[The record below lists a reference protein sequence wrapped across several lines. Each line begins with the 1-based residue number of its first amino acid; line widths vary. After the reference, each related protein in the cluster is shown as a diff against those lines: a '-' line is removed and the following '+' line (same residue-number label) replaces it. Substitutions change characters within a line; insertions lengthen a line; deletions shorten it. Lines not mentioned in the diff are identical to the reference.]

1 MILCKGVRTHNLK
14 NIDVAIPHRKW
25 TAITGVSGSGKSSL
39 AFDTI
44 YAESQRRF
52 LETLGTYERQFLQG
66 LPQGEFDEITNV
78 PAAIALK
85 QSNKTG
91 DPRSVIA
98 TSADLVDPLRAL
110 FVTFMEKACTR
121 CGSPVT
127 SHEPQ
132 DLSRF
137 LAEQKKEHI
146 LSVPFSFP
154 SNATQAKKLAQ
165 DLMLEGYTRIL
176 IEGDV
181 TDLESC
187 DSFARL
193 KDVELVLD
201 RLTPNI
207 HSDEVVN
214 RVETIWSQI
223 KFSPR
228 FSSLNAYSMQGK
240 KVDRNSGHLFYV
252 QPFCAH
258 CKSATTIIQTR
269 DLDWLSVLGACN
281 TCQGLGNIPMLDE
294 AKIIPQPQL
303 SLAEKALKP
312 WSSDTFFPYL
322 DHLLKKCKKNK
333 ISTTT
338 PYQDL
343 PAEHK
348 ELIWQELRE
357 FFSELERERYK
368 SSSRIL
374 IAKYRKYVLCS
385 SCGGARVGE
394 KGRHAVCFH
403 KKFHELFQCE
413 IHATLTWLQDL
424 KKAPEYR
431 SRWNAVEE
439 VYAEALKKTSLLVRL
454 GLGSAHLFRRCK
466 TLSGGEYQ
474 RVLLTRVIGNGLTD
488 ALYVLDEPSVGLGKA
503 EIPELISCVRDLCAL
518 GNTIVMVEHDK
529 SLVQAADHIIELGP
543 EGGEKG
549 GYITQLDPLLPHSF
563 KNEFTDKLPV
573 KEKQS
578 IETTRFFKKENS
590 LFLKNFSALNCHKVN
605 LEVALGKLNVITG
618 PSGAG
623 KSTIVTYGL
632 QSALEK
638 YELNGSTQN
647 DILNLDAEIGIWD
660 DLQFPKH
667 FFSETE
673 LVSVEQKSMHRAI
686 TSVPAT
692 ILGLMDLLRKYFSQT
707 HEAKFNGF
715 TASDFSFNGAGGCAD
730 CGGTGIVHEDLFYLG
745 EVDKVCPTCQGKR
758 YRDDVLEILWRG
770 KNIAQW
776 LNTSLQDC
784 VTLLGREAGFA
795 KPLHYAC
802 ALGIGHLPLGMPTSS
817 MSGGEAQRLR
827 ICAAIHK
834 TVRKTFCI
842 LDEPTRGL
850 SEHDIGNL
858 LSTLL
863 RLCRDGHT
871 FVVVEHHPLFE
882 DYAEHLIKMGPEGGT
897 RGGRIIERWLR
908 G

>member
-14 NIDVAIPHRKW
+14 NIDVSIPHRKW

-66 LPQGEFDEITNV
+66 LPQGDFDQITNI

-98 TSADLVDPLRAL
+98 TAADLADPLRTL
-110 FVTFMEKACTR
+110 FVSFMEKACTK
-121 CGSPVT
+121 CGSPVK
-127 SHEPQ
+127 SHEPT
-132 DLSRF
+132 DLLQF
-137 LAEQKKEHI
+137 LMEQKKECL
-146 LSVPFSFP
+146 LSVPFEFP

-165 DLMLEGYTRIL
+165 DLLLEGYIRL
-176 IEGDV
+176 LVEGNIV
-181 TDLESC
+181 ELEAC
-187 DSFARL
+187 DSFAQL
-193 KDVELVLD
+193 KNTELVLD

-207 HSDEVVN
+207 DADEVRN
-214 RVETIWSQI
+214 RIETVWSQI
-223 KFSPR
+223 RFSPR
-228 FSSLNAYSMQGK
+228 FSSLNAYVLQGK
-240 KVDRNSGHLFYV
+240 KIDKSSSHLFYV
-252 QPFCAH
+252 QPFCSH
-258 CKSATTIIQTR
+258 CNSATTIIQTR
-269 DLDWLSVLGACN
+269 DLDWLSVLGACG

-303 SLAEKALKP
+303 SLEEKALKP
-312 WSSDTFFPYL
+312 WASDTFFPYL

-333 ISTTT
+333 ISIHTS
-338 PYQDL
+338 YQDL
-343 PAEHK
+343 SVEDK
-348 ELIWQELRE
+348 KFIWEELKE
-357 FFSELERERYK
+357 FFSELEQERYK

-374 IAKYRKYVLCS
+374 LAKYRKYVLCP
-385 SCGGARVGE
+385 SCAGARVGE
-394 KGRHAVCFH
+394 KGRHAICFN

-413 IHATLTWLQDL
+413 IQNTLTWLQNL
-424 KKAPEYR
+424 KTAPEYR
-431 SRWNAVEE
+431 SRWSAVEE
-439 VYAEALKKTSLLVRL
+439 VYAEAIKKTSLLVRL

-503 EIPELISCVRDLCAL
+503 EIPELISCIRDLCAL

-529 SLVQAADHIIELGP
+529 TLVQAADHIIELGP

-549 GYITQLDPLLPHSF
+549 GYVVEIDPSVPQSF
-563 KNEFTDKLPV
+563 KNEFTNKLPI
-573 KEKQS
+573 KENKQ
-578 IETTRFFKKENS
+578 IQAERFFKKENS
-590 LFLKNFSALNCHKVN
+590 LFLKGFSALNCQNVN

-632 QSALEK
+632 QAALEK
-638 YELNGSTQN
+638 YEQNSSTQN
-647 DILNLDAEIGIWD
+647 DILNLDAGIGIWKS
-660 DLQFPKH
+660 LQFPNS
-667 FFSETE
+667 FFSETD

-692 ILGLMDLLRKYFSQT
+692 ILGLMDILRKHFSQI
-707 HEAKFNGF
+707 HEAKLNGF
-715 TASDFSFNGAGGCAD
+715 TASDFSFNGAGGCPD
-730 CGGTGIVHEDLFYLG
+730 CGGTGVVHEDLFYLG

-758 YRDDVLEILWRG
+758 YRDDVLEVKWRG

-776 LNTSLQDC
+776 LSTSLQDC
-784 VTLLGREAGFA
+784 VTLLGHETGFV

-802 ALGIGHLPLGMPTSS
+802 ALGIGHLPLGIPTSS

-834 TVRKTFCI
+834 TTQKTFCI

-850 SEHDIGNL
+850 SEHDIGKL

-863 RLCRDGHT
+863 RLCQDGHT

-897 RGGRIIERWLR
+897 RGGRIVERWLR
-908 G
+908 E